1 MERKPRGPV
10 RTAAGRKKT
19 GARGLLLA
27 GDKDG
32 VRQRRQRMN
41 LRLVKTR
48 LQQHIALFGPRIG
61 VSCWS
66 RDEHTDGERR
76 RYRRR
81 NTILIG
87 NKLYD
92 RDSAVRNKSIVTFS
106 RKLWMMSDA
115 RGSAPAPGHSWSR
128 AEFPMHRTARCANG
142 ETSRDGRRFPEPLSR
157 PAQKSSA

>member
-1 MERKPRGPV
+1 
-10 RTAAGRKKT
+10 
-19 GARGLLLA
+19 
-27 GDKDG
+27 
-32 VRQRRQRMN
+32 MN

-92 RDSAVRNKSIVTFS
+92 RDSAVRNNSIVNLFQEALDGGTSVMEEVQHQHQVIAGPERNFQCI
-106 RKLWMMSDA
+106 A
-115 RGSAPAPGHSWSR
+115 RQGIPR
-128 AEFPMHRTARCANG
+128 
-142 ETSRDGRRFPEPLSR
+142 RDKP
-157 PAQKSSA
+157 